1 MLERLVAYFTDRTWV
16 QLGRDFLDVSIVYYL
31 FYRALLVVR
40 GTRAIQVGFGLGAVL
55 LLYVV
60 AQRLQLETVINILG
74 ALISSMILLV
84 VVVFQN
90 DIRRGLMRLGRG
102 ATWTGT
108 RNAETRVIDDVVEAA
123 TELARHRMGAI
134 ICFEKDANLDEFVEQ
149 SHKGIDLDAQVSREL
164 LVSLFVP
171 EGTNKLHDGAIIIR
185 NLRIAKAGVFF
196 PMGGTKAVDTKFG
209 SRHRAAIAI
218 TEETDAVLVVVSEE
232 RGTISF
238 CFNGNIVSPISAGD
252 LRSMLEAEVGPKKK
266 PAKKNAAAARPS
278 ASPPASKTPPAAD
291 RSSRISAPPPR
302 PSQVPEERPSR
313 SEDRK
318 TATSV
323 EDTGPVSIRFSGAPD
338 SERRATQPAEDTPK
352 PLRRS
357 VPKDKEKDAAETD
370 AAERPSLE
378 AVANPTPLAPASTPK
393 PMRGDGN
400 DGSPSDPGEGA

>member
-164 LVSLFVP
+164 LVSLFIP

-196 PMGGTKAVDTKFG
+196 PMGGTKTIESKFG
-209 SRHRAAIAI
+209 SRHRAAISI
-218 TEETDAVLVVVSEE
+218 TEETDAVIVVVSEE

-266 PAKKNAAAARPS
+266 PAKKTAQRPS
-278 ASPPASKTPPAAD
+278 ATPPVSKLPASKAPAPAE
-291 RSSRISAPPPR
+291 RSSRISVPPPR
-302 PSQVPEERPSR
+302 PSATPEDRPSR
-313 SEDRK
+313 PEDRK

-338 SERRATQPAEDTPK
+338 SERRTTQPSEDTPK
-352 PLRRS
+352 PLRMRPQ
-357 VPKDKEKDAAETD
+357 PKESAEPEAGD
-370 AAERPSLE
+370 RPSLD
-378 AVANPTPLAPASTPK
+378 PTPLAPASSPK
-393 PMRGDGN
+393 PLRGDSN

>member
-149 SHKGIDLDAQVSREL
+149 SHNGIDLDAQVSREL
-164 LVSLFVP
+164 LVSLFIP

-196 PMGGTKAVDTKFG
+196 
-209 SRHRAAIAI
+209 
-218 TEETDAVLVVVSEE
+218 
-232 RGTISF
+232 
-238 CFNGNIVSPISAGD
+238 
-252 LRSMLEAEVGPKKK
+252 
-266 PAKKNAAAARPS
+266 
-278 ASPPASKTPPAAD
+278 
-291 RSSRISAPPPR
+291 
-302 PSQVPEERPSR
+302 
-313 SEDRK
+313 
-318 TATSV
+318 
-323 EDTGPVSIRFSGAPD
+323 
-338 SERRATQPAEDTPK
+338 
-352 PLRRS
+352 
-357 VPKDKEKDAAETD
+357 
-370 AAERPSLE
+370 
-378 AVANPTPLAPASTPK
+378 
-393 PMRGDGN
+393 
-400 DGSPSDPGEGA
+400 